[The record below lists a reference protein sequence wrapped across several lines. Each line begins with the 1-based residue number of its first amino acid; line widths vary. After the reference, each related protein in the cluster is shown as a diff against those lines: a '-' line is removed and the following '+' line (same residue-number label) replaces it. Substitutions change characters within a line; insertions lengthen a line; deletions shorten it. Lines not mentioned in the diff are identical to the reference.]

1 MMDQLVASGVV
12 VDKAMAYWDVRP
24 SERFPTLEIR
34 IADVM
39 PSIDD
44 VVMFAGLVRALV
56 GWCGSDTGDWPPI
69 RRELLQASN
78 WRAARSGVSD
88 VLVDPADGSQRP
100 ARQAICELVERLA
113 PELDRRGELAQ
124 VTEAVDAFF
133 DRGTGADRQRRAY
146 GRRQLMAD
154 VVDAVTLQRNGQPAM
169 G

>member
-1 MMDQLVASGVV
+1 MDQLVASGVV

-78 WRAARSGVSD
+78 WRAADRASRMYWSN
-88 VLVDPADGSQRP
+88 PADGSQRGTP
-100 ARQAICELVERLA
+100 GHLRTGRAI
-113 PELDRRGELAQ
+113 
-124 VTEAVDAFF
+124 
-133 DRGTGADRQRRAY
+133 GT
-146 GRRQLMAD
+146 
-154 VVDAVTLQRNGQPAM
+154 
-169 G
+169 